1 MTIQDVNI
9 DMKQGC
15 QISEKENKEQKL
27 SAFFACCCGYHLAHM
42 SHLVHNNEQLLR
54 TTWSQWGSAI

>member
-1 MTIQDVNI
+1 LTIQDVNI

-54 TTWSQWGSAI
+54 TT